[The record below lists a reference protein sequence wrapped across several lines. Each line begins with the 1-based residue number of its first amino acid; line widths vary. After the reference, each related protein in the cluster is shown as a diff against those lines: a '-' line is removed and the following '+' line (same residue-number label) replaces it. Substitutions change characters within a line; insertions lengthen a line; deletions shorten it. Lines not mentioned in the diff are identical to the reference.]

1 MLTAYRKLL
10 PRYRNYLLTATLLF
24 AIGIGLGIMAVV
36 YYPEA
41 IEQAFKL
48 IGEQLEQLGKDIL
61 ESPLGQG
68 ILILFW
74 HNLRAVLLVA
84 IVGMALGVYPAFSML
99 FNGLIIGVVG
109 VLSVENSSLATFLAG
124 ILPHGIFEIP
134 ALLLGAAIGL
144 RLGLGPLVARKRST
158 FASPGFATWQGYG
171 QELRDALVM
180 LSLVVLLLAVAAA
193 IEVGITPLVIKSF
206 I

>member
-1 MLTAYRKLL
+1 MFTAYRRLL

-24 AIGIGLGIMAVV
+24 AVGLGLGVVAVI

-41 IEQAFKL
+41 IEQAFRL

-84 IVGMALGVYPAFSML
+84 IIGLALGVYPAFSML

-109 VLSVENSSLATFLAG
+109 VLSVQNSSLATFLAG

-158 FASPGFATWQGYG
+158 FASPGLTTWQGYG

-180 LSLVVLLLAVAAA
+180 LSLVILLLAVAAA
-193 IEVGITPLVIKSF
+193 IEVGITPLVIKMF
-206 I
+206 M

>member
-1 MLTAYRKLL
+1 MFTAYRRLL

-24 AIGIGLGIMAVV
+24 ALGLGLGVMAVI

-41 IEQAFKL
+41 IEQAFRL

-84 IVGMALGVYPAFSML
+84 IIGLALGVYPAFSML

-109 VLSVENSSLATFLAG
+109 VLSVQNSSLATFLAG
-124 ILPHGIFEIP
+124 ILPHGVFEIP

-158 FASPGFATWQGYG
+158 FASPGLTTWQGYG

-193 IEVGITPLVIKSF
+193 IEVGITPLVIKMF
-206 I
+206 M

>member
-1 MLTAYRKLL
+1 MFTAYRRLL

-24 AIGIGLGIMAVV
+24 AVGLGLGIVAVI

-41 IEQAFKL
+41 IEQAFRL

-84 IVGMALGVYPAFSML
+84 IIGLALGVYPAFSML

-109 VLSVENSSLATFLAG
+109 VLSVQNSSLATFLAG

-158 FASPGFATWQGYG
+158 FASPGLTTWQGYG

-180 LSLVVLLLAVAAA
+180 LSLVILLLAVAAA
-193 IEVGITPLVIKSF
+193 IEVGITPLVIKMF
-206 I
+206 M

>member
-24 AIGIGLGIMAVV
+24 AIGIGLGTMAVV

-41 IEQAFKL
+41 VEQAFRL
-48 IGEQLEQLGKDIL
+48 IGEQLERLGKDIL

-84 IVGMALGVYPAFSML
+84 IVGLALGVYPAFSML

-158 FASPGFATWQGYG
+158 FASPGLATWQGYG

-193 IEVGITPLVIKSF
+193 IEVGITPLVIKSL